1 MVGGLGSL
9 ADGMFTTNLSSH
21 SVAELG
27 GPERD
32 DVEGWELF
40 EESVLLSD
48 FSGEFLGTGSLG
60 LLPADCPLTLLCCS
74 FF

>member
-48 FSGEFLGTGSLG
+48 F
-60 LLPADCPLTLLCCS
+60 
-74 FF
+74 